1 MIKITKNKVGNHV
14 QVDIHDY
21 LLFNTIIY
29 KIR

>member
-21 LLFNTIIY
+21 LLFYINKY